1 MAENLQTD
9 PTLSRPEALAVGRA
23 VPVNV
28 ERRPEA
34 DPEHLL
40 PEHTSPGE
48 PGQAAIDDPDTA
60 RAEIGRTRARMS
72 ATLDSIEAALV
83 QRKEALVRRKEEIQE
98 RLDVMAP
105 VRERPLLSVGLV
117 FGAALVLGYA
127 TGDDDE
133 DEHGRAAMAAG
144 AALVATGAREE
155 AGAQAHDWQRRAK
168 RLLKRSRE
176 QQKELRELRT
186 HVGDDLEDGL
196 HALGAGAGHLREMVS
211 EGVADLLTAA
221 FDRLREG
228 AHAVREASEDVVGT
242 VGERFDDLKDRVESL
257 RD

>member
-1 MAENLQTD
+1 MAEDHTLD
-9 PTLSRPEALAVGRA
+9 PAPTRAESMADRA
-23 VPVNV
+23 VPVDLD
-28 ERRPEA
+28 RRPET

-40 PEHTSPGE
+40 PSHASAGE
-48 PGQAAIDDPDTA
+48 PGQITAEDPETA

-127 TGDDDE
+127 TGGDDE
-133 DEHGRAAMAAG
+133 EKHGRAAMAAG
-144 AALVATGAREE
+144 ASLMASGARDE
-155 AGAQAHDWQRRAK
+155 AEAQAHTWKRRAQK
-168 RLLKRSRE
+168 MLKRSRE
-176 QQKELRELRT
+176 QADELDDLRS
-186 HVGDDLEDGL
+186 HVGDDLSDGL
-196 HALGAGAGHLREMVS
+196 HAFGVGAGHLRDMVA
-211 EGVADLLTAA
+211 EGVADLVTAA
-221 FDRLREG
+221 FDGLRSG
-228 AHAVREASEDVVGT
+228 AHAVREVTEDVAET
-242 VGERFDDLKDRVESL
+242 VGDKFDDLKDRVESL

>member
-1 MAENLQTD
+1 MAENLTTD
-9 PTLSRPEALAVGRA
+9 PTLTRPESLAATRA
-23 VPVNV
+23 VPVDLD
-28 ERRPEA
+28 RRA
-34 DPEHLL
+34 QTDPEHLL

-48 PGQAAIDDPDTA
+48 PGQVAADDPDTA

-83 QRKEALVRRKEEIQE
+83 QRKEALVRRKEAIQE

-133 DEHGRAAMAAG
+133 EEHGRGAMAAG
-144 AALVATGAREE
+144 AALVASGAREE
-155 AGAQAHDWQRRAK
+155 AQAQAHTWKKRARK
-168 RLLKRSRE
+168 MLKRTRE
-176 QQKELRELRT
+176 QQEELHDLRS
-186 HVGDDLEDGL
+186 HVGDDLSDGL
-196 HALGAGAGHLREMVS
+196 HAFGVGASHLRDMVA

-221 FDRLREG
+221 FDGLRQG
-228 AHAVREASEDVVGT
+228 AHAVREVSEDVAET
-242 VGERFDDLKDRVESL
+242 VGDRFDDLKDRVESL